1 MKLFT
6 FSTSSSLTWM
16 RGGSGIEFVKQIHLC
31 FVFFVQSYFICLP
44 IHGRTGGKK
53 LGRRKKIYP
62 TFLHCSDL
70 LKKNF
75 HVNFPK
81 LLSTGGE
88 AILSLLK
95 FLVVLLHKS
104 RIFK

>member
-53 LGRRKKIYP
+53 LGGAEENLP
-62 TFLHCSDL
+62 DFSPL
-70 LKKNF
+70 F
-75 HVNFPK
+75 
-81 LLSTGGE
+81 
-88 AILSLLK
+88 
-95 FLVVLLHKS
+95 
-104 RIFK
+104 